1 MPSAMCR
8 GCSRAGPRR
17 LAIPISTPPT
27 ADLRV
32 RRKGAGE
39 DWLAADSGRNMKNSV
54 SLPWAATC
62 RRRKDSGR
70 ILRAQNSSAAQHP
83 ERNTWSAAHRA
94 SLAWV
99 GRSHSKRSGAGC
111 QARQAAIWGICGGCS
126 STMGCCAGS
135 LASAACSRR
144 SSPAP
149 GPAVSNSVRLPCG
162 HPPPGSS
169 ADSAG
174 CPVSTQ
180 CPACRTSWEPRQS
193 AGCRESGRS
202 RFGSVAE
209 AGVGM
214 ASAGLILY
222 GCTVTQFRA
231 HVQRR

>member
-1 MPSAMCR
+1 
-8 GCSRAGPRR
+8 
-17 LAIPISTPPT
+17 
-27 ADLRV
+27 
-32 RRKGAGE
+32 
-39 DWLAADSGRNMKNSV
+39 
-54 SLPWAATC
+54 
-62 RRRKDSGR
+62 
-70 ILRAQNSSAAQHP
+70 LRAQKSSAAQHP
-83 ERNTWSAAHRA
+83 ERNIWSAAHRA

-99 GRSHSKRSGAGC
+99 GRSHSKRSGDGC
-111 QARQAAIWGICGGCS
+111 QARQAAICGICGGCS

-162 HPPPGSS
+162 QPPPGSS
-169 ADSAG
+169 ADSTG

-202 RFGSVAE
+202 GSGFGPDEFDGPDRLDGPDGPAKLAIAACVAEEAPRRVVAGLCGPTAGSVAE
-209 AGVGM
+209 AEVGM

-231 HVQRR
+231 SVQR